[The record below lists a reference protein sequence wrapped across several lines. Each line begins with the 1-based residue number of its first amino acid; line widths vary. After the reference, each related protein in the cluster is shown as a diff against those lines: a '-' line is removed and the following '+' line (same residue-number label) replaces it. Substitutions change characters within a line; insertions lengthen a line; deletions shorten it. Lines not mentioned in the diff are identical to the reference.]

1 LRRLGILPSSS
12 MPTETTPDVRFRIG
26 HVLFIDVVGYSKL
39 LINEQTQVFRELND
53 LVQGT
58 EQFRVAE
65 KKHRLLRIAT
75 GDGMALVFRDSPESP
90 AQCALQI
97 SQALR
102 SRTLPFSV
110 RMGIHCGPVSE
121 VTDVNKKTN
130 VAGAGINIAQ
140 RVMDCGDAGHILLSK
155 HVAEDLE
162 HHARWRPLL
171 HDLGECEVKHG
182 YRIALVNLYSSE
194 AGNSRAPEKIRRIR
208 KKQAA
213 SSLLLYSTTAAI
225 GVAIVGL
232 SWFLSSRF
240 SEPTVTT
247 LKGIEPVTPEPA
259 TATPSAP
266 APAASAAT
274 PPVPAAPEAND
285 SDLIRANG
293 QLADAAWSQPSPA
306 YPTLQPRKLFAGKWR
321 GNIHSIGPKSTWDS
335 AVELNIDETE
345 THWSNM
351 TGGSVS
357 RDGKT
362 LLYKRSYRVGTT
374 TSVQV
379 QATLT
384 VQEDGRTAT
393 YTTSQV
399 SVTGKSRSKT
409 SGSGTLERVD

>member
-1 LRRLGILPSSS
+1 
-12 MPTETTPDVRFRIG
+12 MPTETTSDARFRIG

-39 LINEQTQVFRELND
+39 LLNEQTRVFRELNE

-65 KKHRLLRIAT
+65 KKHRLVRIAT

-102 SRTLPFSV
+102 SRSLPFSV
-110 RMGIHCGPVSE
+110 RMGVHCGPVSE
-121 VTDVNKKTN
+121 VTDVNQKIN

-171 HDLGECEVKHG
+171 HDLGECTVKHG
-182 YRIALVNLYSSE
+182 YRIGLVNLYSSE

-208 KKQAA
+208 KKRAAA
-213 SSLLLYSTTAAI
+213 SVLLYSTTAVI
-225 GVAIVGL
+225 GVAIVGG
-232 SWFLSSRF
+232 SWFLSTRVPRADVEIAKST
-240 SEPTVTT
+240 ETP
-247 LKGIEPVTPEPA
+247 PPEPA
-259 TATPSAP
+259 TPVTPTPSETIPSVTP
-266 APAASAAT
+266 ANAT
-274 PPVPAAPEAND
+274 DLVLPKEQLTTAVWSQPAAP
-285 SDLIRANG
+285 
-293 QLADAAWSQPSPA
+293 SP
-306 YPTLQPRKLFAGKWR
+306 TSRSRKLFAGTWR
-321 GNIHSIGPKSTWDS
+321 GDVHSIGPTSTWDS
-335 AVELNIDETE
+335 AVEMNIDETE
-345 THWSNM
+345 TRWSNM

-357 RDGKT
+357 REGRS
-362 LLYKRSYRVGTT
+362 LIYKRSYKVGTST
-374 TSVQV
+374 TVQV

-384 VQEDGRTAT
+384 VHEDGRAAT
-393 YTTSQV
+393 YSTSQV

-409 SGSGTLERVD
+409 SGTGTLQKAD

>member
-1 LRRLGILPSSS
+1 

-39 LINEQTQVFRELND
+39 LINEQTRLLRELNE

-58 EQFRVAE
+58 EQFRAAE
-65 KKHRLLRIAT
+65 KKHRLVRIAT
-75 GDGMALVFRDSPESP
+75 GDGMALVFRDTPESP

-140 RVMDCGDAGHILLSK
+140 RVMDCGDGGHILLSK

-194 AGNSRAPEKIRRIR
+194 AGNSRPPEKIRRIQ
-208 KKQAA
+208 KKRAA
-213 SSLLLYSTTAAI
+213 TSVLLYSATVVI
-225 GVAIVGL
+225 GVAIVGG
-232 SWFLSSRF
+232 SWFLSTRVPRTDV
-240 SEPTVTT
+240 EIA
-247 LKGIEPVTPEPA
+247 KNMDTPP
-259 TATPSAP
+259 P
-266 APAASAAT
+266 APAAPVTPIPSAT
-274 PPVPAAPEAND
+274 PPNVADPILAEE
-285 SDLIRANG
+285 
-293 QLADAAWSQPSPA
+293 QLTTAVWSQSASPSSMPRS
-306 YPTLQPRKLFAGKWR
+306 RKLFAGTWR
-321 GNIHSIGPKSTWDS
+321 GNVHSIGPKSTWDS

-357 RDGKT
+357 REGRS
-362 LLYKRSYRVGTT
+362 LNYRRSYKVGTST
-374 TSVQV
+374 TVQV
-379 QATLT
+379 QATLL
-384 VQEDGRTAT
+384 VHEDGRTAT
-393 YTTSQV
+393 YSTSQL

-409 SGSGTLERVD
+409 SGTGTLEKVD

>member
-1 LRRLGILPSSS
+1 
-12 MPTETTPDVRFRIG
+12 MPTETTSDAKFRIG

-39 LINEQTQVFRELND
+39 LINEQTRLLRELNE

-65 KKHRLLRIAT
+65 KKHRLVRIAT

-162 HHARWRPLL
+162 HHARWRPFL

-182 YRIALVNLYSSE
+182 YRIALVNLYNSE
-194 AGNSRAPEKIRRIR
+194 VGNSRAPEKIRRIR

-213 SSLLLYSTTAAI
+213 SSLLLYGTTAVI
-225 GVAIVGL
+225 GVAIVGG
-232 SWFLSSRF
+232 SWFLSTRVPRADV
-240 SEPTVTT
+240 EIA
-247 LKGIEPVTPEPA
+247 KGIETPP
-259 TATPSAP
+259 PAP
-266 APAASAAT
+266 AP
-274 PPVPAAPEAND
+274 PAAPIPSATPTNVADPILAEE
-285 SDLIRANG
+285 
-293 QLADAAWSQPSPA
+293 QLTTAVWSPSTSPSSM
-306 YPTLQPRKLFAGKWR
+306 PRPRKLFAGTWR
-321 GNIHSIGPKSTWDS
+321 GNVHSTGPKSTWDS
-335 AVELNIDETE
+335 TVELTVDDTE

-357 RDGKT
+357 RDGRS
-362 LLYKRSYRVGTT
+362 LIYRRSYKVGTST
-374 TSVQV
+374 TVQV

-384 VQEDGRTAT
+384 VHEDDRTASYST
-393 YTTSQV
+393 GQL

-409 SGSGTLERVD
+409 SGTGTLEKVD

>member
-1 LRRLGILPSSS
+1 MRRLGILPSSS

-39 LINEQTQVFRELND
+39 LINEQTQLLRELNE

-58 EQFRVAE
+58 EQFRAAE
-65 KKHRLLRIAT
+65 KKHRLVRIGT
-75 GDGMALVFRDSPESP
+75 GDGMALVFRDTPESP

-110 RMGIHCGPVSE
+110 RMGIHCGPVTE

-130 VAGAGINIAQ
+130 VAGAGINFAQ

-194 AGNSRAPEKIRRIR
+194 AGNPRAPEKIRRIR
-208 KKQAA
+208 KKRAA
-213 SSLLLYSTTAAI
+213 TSVLLYSATAVI
-225 GVAIVGL
+225 GVAIVGG
-232 SWFLSSRF
+232 SWFLSTHVPRSDVKIAK
-240 SEPTVTT
+240 S
-247 LKGIEPVTPEPA
+247 IETP
-259 TATPSAP
+259 
-266 APAASAAT
+266 
-274 PPVPAAPEAND
+274 PPVPAATVTITPIPSATPTTVA
-285 SDLIRANG
+285 DLIPARE
-293 QLADAAWSQPSPA
+293 QLTTAVWSQPTSPSSMS
-306 YPTLQPRKLFAGKWR
+306 RSGKLFAGTWR
-321 GNIHSIGPKSTWDS
+321 GNVHSTGPKSTWDS
-335 AVELNIDETE
+335 AVELNVDETE
-345 THWSNM
+345 NHWSNM

-357 RDGKT
+357 REGRS
-362 LLYKRSYRVGTT
+362 LIYRRSYKVGTST
-374 TSVQV
+374 TVQV

-384 VQEDGRTAT
+384 VLEDGRTAT
-393 YTTSQV
+393 YSTSQL

-409 SGSGTLERVD
+409 SGTGTLEKVD

>member
-1 LRRLGILPSSS
+1 LRRLDILPKPS

-39 LINEQTQVFRELND
+39 LINEQTRLFRELNE

-65 KKHRLLRIAT
+65 KKHRLVRIAT

-102 SRTLPFSV
+102 SRSLPFSV

-121 VTDVNKKTN
+121 VTDVNNKTN

-182 YRIALVNLYSSE
+182 YRIALVNLFSSE
-194 AGNSRAPEKIRRIR
+194 AGNPRAPEKIRRIR
-208 KKQAA
+208 KKRAA
-213 SSLLLYSTTAAI
+213 TSVLLYSATAVI
-225 GVAIVGL
+225 GVAIVGG
-232 SWFLSSRF
+232 SWFLSTRVPRTDV
-240 SEPTVTT
+240 EVA
-247 LKGIEPVTPEPA
+247 KNVETPP
-259 TATPSAP
+259 P
-266 APAASAAT
+266 APAASVTPSPSESIPSAT
-274 PPVPAAPEAND
+274 PTNVA
-285 SDLIRANG
+285 DLIPAKE
-293 QLADAAWSQPSPA
+293 QLTTAAWSQPASPSSMSRS
-306 YPTLQPRKLFAGKWR
+306 RKLFAGTWR
-321 GNIHSIGPKSTWDS
+321 GNVHSAGPKSTWDS
-335 AVELNIDETE
+335 AVELKVDETE

-357 RDGKT
+357 REGPS
-362 LLYKRSYRVGTT
+362 LIYRRSYKVGTST
-374 TSVQV
+374 TVQV
-379 QATLT
+379 QATLL
-384 VQEDGRTAT
+384 VHEDGRTAT
-393 YTTSQV
+393 YSTSQL

-409 SGSGTLERVD
+409 SGTGTLEKVD

>member
-1 LRRLGILPSSS
+1 
-12 MPTETTPDVRFRIG
+12 MFTEATSDARFRIG

-39 LINEQTQVFRELND
+39 LINEQTQLLRELNE

-58 EQFRVAE
+58 EQFRAAE

-102 SRTLPFSV
+102 SRTLPFSI

-121 VTDVNKKTN
+121 VTDVNNKTN

-162 HHARWRPLL
+162 HHARWRPFL

-182 YRIALVNLYSSE
+182 YRIALVNLYSPE
-194 AGNSRAPEKIRRIR
+194 AGNPRAPEKIRRIR

-213 SSLLLYSTTAAI
+213 NSILLYSATAAL
-225 GVAIVGL
+225 GVTIIGL
-232 SWFLSSRF
+232 SWFLSTRF
-240 SEPTVTT
+240 SGAPLTT
-247 LKGIEPVTPEPA
+247 FKDV
-259 TATPSAP
+259 PS
-266 APAASAAT
+266 AT
-274 PPVPAAPEAND
+274 PPPAGAAPTAPDAEVAASSPVAPTTPATNVAD
-285 SDLIRANG
+285 YILSNG
-293 QLADAAWSQPSPA
+293 HPSNAAWSEPSPA
-306 YPTLQPRKLFAGKWR
+306 SPIPRPRKLFAGTWR
-321 GNIHSIGPKSTWDS
+321 GNVHNVGPKSTWDS
-335 AVELNIDETE
+335 TVELNIDETE

-351 TGGSVS
+351 TGGFVS

-362 LLYKRSYRVGTT
+362 LLYKRSYKLGTT

-379 QATLT
+379 QASLM
-384 VQEDGRTAT
+384 VHEDGRTAT
-393 YTTSQV
+393 YSTSQL

-409 SGSGTLERVD
+409 SGTGTLEKVD

>member
-1 LRRLGILPSSS
+1 
-12 MPTETTPDVRFRIG
+12 MPTETTSDAKFRIG

-39 LINEQTQVFRELND
+39 LINEQTRVFRELNE

-97 SQALR
+97 SQALQSR
-102 SRTLPFSV
+102 SLPFSV

-121 VTDVNKKTN
+121 VTDVNQKTN

-140 RVMDCGDAGHILLSK
+140 RVMDCGDGGHILLSK

-182 YRIALVNLYSSE
+182 YRLALVNLYSSE

-208 KKQAA
+208 KKRAA
-213 SSLLLYSTTAAI
+213 TSVLLYSTTAVI
-225 GVAIVGL
+225 GVAIVGG
-232 SWFLSSRF
+232 SWFLSTRVPRTDVEMAKST
-240 SEPTVTT
+240 ETPPPATAA
-247 LKGIEPVTPEPA
+247 PVTPIP
-259 TATPSAP
+259 TATP
-266 APAASAAT
+266 T
-274 PPVPAAPEAND
+274 NVT
-285 SDLIRANG
+285 DLILARE
-293 QLADAAWSQPSPA
+293 QLTTAVWSQSASPSSMPRS
-306 YPTLQPRKLFAGKWR
+306 RKLFARTWR
-321 GNIHSIGPKSTWDS
+321 GNIHSIGPTSKWDS
-335 AVELNIDETE
+335 AVEMNIDDTE
-345 THWSNM
+345 THWNNM

-357 RDGKT
+357 REGRS
-362 LLYKRSYRVGTT
+362 LIYRRSYKVGTST
-374 TSVQV
+374 TVQV

-384 VQEDGRTAT
+384 VREDGRTAT
-393 YTTSQV
+393 YSTSQL

-409 SGSGTLERVD
+409 SGTGTLEKVD

>member
-1 LRRLGILPSSS
+1 LRRLAILSCPSMS
-12 MPTETTPDVRFRIG
+12 TETTSDARFRIG

-39 LINEQTQVFRELND
+39 LINEQTRLLHELNE

-58 EQFRVAE
+58 EQFRTAE
-65 KKHRLLRIAT
+65 KKHRLVRIAT

-102 SRTLPFSV
+102 SRALPFSI

-121 VTDVNKKTN
+121 VTDVNKHTN

-162 HHARWRPLL
+162 HHARWRPFL
-171 HDLGECEVKHG
+171 HDLGECQVKHG
-182 YRIALVNLYSSE
+182 YRIALVNMYSPE
-194 AGNSRAPEKIRRIR
+194 AGNPRAPEKIRRIR

-213 SSLLLYSTTAAI
+213 SSILLYSITAAL
-225 GVAIVGL
+225 GVMIIGL
-232 SWFLSSRF
+232 SWFLSTRF
-240 SEPTVTT
+240 SGAPVTT
-247 LKGIEPVTPEPA
+247 LKDVQS
-259 TATPSAP
+259 ATPPPAGATP
-266 APAASAAT
+266 TAPAAEAPASTARA
-274 PPVPAAPEAND
+274 PAAPTTNVAD
-285 SDLIRANG
+285 WILSNG
-293 QLADAAWSQPSPA
+293 HPSNASWSESSPA
-306 YPTLQPRKLFAGKWR
+306 SPMPRPRKLFAGTWR
-321 GNIHSIGPKSTWDS
+321 GNIHNVGPKSTWDS

-362 LLYKRSYRVGTT
+362 LFYKRSYKLGST

-379 QATLT
+379 QATLM

-409 SGSGTLERVD
+409 SGTGTLEKVD

>member
-1 LRRLGILPSSS
+1 ML
-12 MPTETTPDVRFRIG
+12 TEATADARFRIG

-39 LINEQTQVFRELND
+39 LINEQTRLLRELND

-58 EQFRVAE
+58 EQFRAAE

-75 GDGMALVFRDSPESP
+75 GDGMALVFRDTPESP

-102 SRTLPFSV
+102 SRALPFSI

-121 VTDVNKKTN
+121 VTDVNKQTN

-162 HHARWRPLL
+162 HHARWRPFL

-182 YRIALVNLYSSE
+182 YRIALVNLYNSE
-194 AGNSRAPEKIRRIR
+194 AGNPRAPEKIRRIR

-213 SSLLLYSTTAAI
+213 NSILLYSTTAAL
-225 GVAIVGL
+225 GVTIIGL
-232 SWFLSSRF
+232 SWFLSTRF
-240 SEPTVTT
+240 SGAPVTT
-247 LKGIEPVTPEPA
+247 LKDVQSAIPPPAEATPTAPASEAPASTPRALAAPTTNVAEWILSNGKPA
-259 TATPSAP
+259 TA
-266 APAASAAT
+266 
-274 PPVPAAPEAND
+274 
-285 SDLIRANG
+285 
-293 QLADAAWSQPSPA
+293 AWSESSSSPA
-306 YPTLQPRKLFAGKWR
+306 YPMPRPGKLFAGTWR

-357 RDGKT
+357 RDGRT
-362 LLYKRSYRVGTT
+362 LLYKRSYKLGST

-379 QATLT
+379 QATLM
-384 VQEDGRTAT
+384 VHEDGRTAT

-399 SVTGKSRSKT
+399 SVTGKARSKT
-409 SGSGTLERVD
+409 FGSGTLERVD

>member
-1 LRRLGILPSSS
+1 

-39 LINEQTQVFRELND
+39 LINEQTRLFRELNE

-65 KKHRLLRIAT
+65 KKHRLVRIAT

-102 SRTLPFSV
+102 SRSLPFSV

-121 VTDVNKKTN
+121 VTDVNNKTN

-171 HDLGECEVKHG
+171 
-182 YRIALVNLYSSE
+182 
-194 AGNSRAPEKIRRIR
+194 AGNPRAPEKIRRIR
-208 KKQAA
+208 KKRAA
-213 SSLLLYSTTAAI
+213 TSVLLYSATAVI
-225 GVAIVGL
+225 GVAIVGG
-232 SWFLSSRF
+232 SWFLSTRVPRTDVEVANSV
-240 SEPTVTT
+240 ETT
-247 LKGIEPVTPEPA
+247 T
-259 TATPSAP
+259 P
-266 APAASAAT
+266 APAASVTPSPSESIPSAT
-274 PPVPAAPEAND
+274 PTNVA
-285 SDLIRANG
+285 DLIPAKE
-293 QLADAAWSQPSPA
+293 QLTTAAWSQPASPSSMSRS
-306 YPTLQPRKLFAGKWR
+306 RKLFAGTWR
-321 GNIHSIGPKSTWDS
+321 GNVHSAGPKSTWDS
-335 AVELNIDETE
+335 AVELKVDETE

-357 RDGKT
+357 REGPS
-362 LLYKRSYRVGTT
+362 LIYRRSYKVGTST
-374 TSVQV
+374 TVQV
-379 QATLT
+379 QATLL
-384 VQEDGRTAT
+384 VHEDGRTAT
-393 YTTSQV
+393 YSTSQL

-409 SGSGTLERVD
+409 SGTGTLEKVD

>member
-39 LINEQTQVFRELND
+39 LINEQTQLLRELNE

-58 EQFRVAE
+58 EQFRAAE
-65 KKHRLLRIAT
+65 KKHRLVRIGT
-75 GDGMALVFRDSPESP
+75 GDGMALVFRDTPESP

-110 RMGIHCGPVSE
+110 RMGIHCGPVTE

-130 VAGAGINIAQ
+130 VAGAGINFAQ

-194 AGNSRAPEKIRRIR
+194 AGNPRAPEKIRRIR
-208 KKQAA
+208 KKRAA
-213 SSLLLYSTTAAI
+213 TSVLLYSATAVI
-225 GVAIVGL
+225 GVAIVGG
-232 SWFLSSRF
+232 SWFLSTHVPRSDVKIAK
-240 SEPTVTT
+240 S
-247 LKGIEPVTPEPA
+247 IETP
-259 TATPSAP
+259 
-266 APAASAAT
+266 
-274 PPVPAAPEAND
+274 PPVPAATVTITPIPSATPTTVA
-285 SDLIRANG
+285 DLIPARE
-293 QLADAAWSQPSPA
+293 QLTTAVWSQPTSPSSMS
-306 YPTLQPRKLFAGKWR
+306 RSGKLFAGTWR
-321 GNIHSIGPKSTWDS
+321 GNVHSTGPKSTWDS
-335 AVELNIDETE
+335 AVELNVDETE
-345 THWSNM
+345 NHWSNM

-357 RDGKT
+357 REGRS
-362 LLYKRSYRVGTT
+362 LIYRRSYKVGTST
-374 TSVQV
+374 TVQV

-384 VQEDGRTAT
+384 VLEDGRTAT
-393 YTTSQV
+393 YSTSQL

-409 SGSGTLERVD
+409 SGTGTLEKVD

>member
-1 LRRLGILPSSS
+1 MRRLGILPSSS

-39 LINEQTQVFRELND
+39 LINEQTQLLRELNE

-58 EQFRVAE
+58 EQFRAAE
-65 KKHRLLRIAT
+65 KKHRLVRIGT
-75 GDGMALVFRDSPESP
+75 GDGMALVFRDTPESP

-110 RMGIHCGPVSE
+110 RMGIHCGPVTE

-130 VAGAGINIAQ
+130 VAGAGINFAQ

-194 AGNSRAPEKIRRIR
+194 AGNPRAPEKIRRIR
-208 KKQAA
+208 KKRAA
-213 SSLLLYSTTAAI
+213 TSVLLYSATAVI
-225 GVAIVGL
+225 GVAIVGG
-232 SWFLSSRF
+232 SWFLSTHVPRSDVKIAK
-240 SEPTVTT
+240 S
-247 LKGIEPVTPEPA
+247 IETPP
-259 TATPSAP
+259 P
-266 APAASAAT
+266 APAATVTITPIPSAT
-274 PPVPAAPEAND
+274 PTTVA
-285 SDLIRANG
+285 DLIPARE
-293 QLADAAWSQPSPA
+293 QLTTAVWSQPTSPSSMS
-306 YPTLQPRKLFAGKWR
+306 RSGKLFAGTWR
-321 GNIHSIGPKSTWDS
+321 GNVHSTGPKSTWDS
-335 AVELNIDETE
+335 AVELNVDETE
-345 THWSNM
+345 NHWSNM

-357 RDGKT
+357 REGRS
-362 LLYKRSYRVGTT
+362 LIYRRSYKVGTST
-374 TSVQV
+374 TVQV

-384 VQEDGRTAT
+384 VLEDGRTAT
-393 YTTSQV
+393 YSTSQL

-409 SGSGTLERVD
+409 SGTGTLEKVD

>member
-1 LRRLGILPSSS
+1 

-39 LINEQTQVFRELND
+39 LINEQTQLLRELNE

-58 EQFRVAE
+58 EQFRAAE
-65 KKHRLLRIAT
+65 KKHRLVRIGT
-75 GDGMALVFRDSPESP
+75 GDGMALVFRDTPESP

-110 RMGIHCGPVSE
+110 RMGIHCGPVTE

-130 VAGAGINIAQ
+130 VAGAGINFAQ

-194 AGNSRAPEKIRRIR
+194 AGNPRAPEKIRRIR
-208 KKQAA
+208 KKRAA
-213 SSLLLYSTTAAI
+213 TSVLLYSATAVI
-225 GVAIVGL
+225 GVAIVGG
-232 SWFLSSRF
+232 SWFLSTHVPRSDVKIAK
-240 SEPTVTT
+240 S
-247 LKGIEPVTPEPA
+247 IETP
-259 TATPSAP
+259 
-266 APAASAAT
+266 
-274 PPVPAAPEAND
+274 PPVPAATVTITPIPSATPTTVA
-285 SDLIRANG
+285 DLIPARE
-293 QLADAAWSQPSPA
+293 QLTTAVLSQPTSPSSMS
-306 YPTLQPRKLFAGKWR
+306 RSGKLFAGTWR
-321 GNIHSIGPKSTWDS
+321 GNVHSTGPKSTWDS
-335 AVELNIDETE
+335 AVELNVDETE
-345 THWSNM
+345 NHWSNM

-357 RDGKT
+357 REGRS
-362 LLYKRSYRVGTT
+362 LIYRRSYKVGTST
-374 TSVQV
+374 TVQV

-384 VQEDGRTAT
+384 VLEDGRTAT
-393 YTTSQV
+393 YSTSQL

-409 SGSGTLERVD
+409 SGTGTLEKVD

>member
-1 LRRLGILPSSS
+1 
-12 MPTETTPDVRFRIG
+12 MPTETTSDARFRIG

-39 LINEQTQVFRELND
+39 LINEQTRIFRELNE

-75 GDGMALVFRDSPESP
+75 GDGMALVFRDTPESP

-97 SQALR
+97 SEALR
-102 SRTLPFSV
+102 SRSLPFSV

-121 VTDVNKKTN
+121 VTDVNQKTN

-208 KKQAA
+208 KKRAA
-213 SSLLLYSTTAAI
+213 TSVLLYSATAVI
-225 GVAIVGL
+225 GVAIVGG
-232 SWFLSSRF
+232 SWFLSTRVPRADV
-240 SEPTVTT
+240 EIA
-247 LKGIEPVTPEPA
+247 KGIETPP
-259 TATPSAP
+259 P
-266 APAASAAT
+266 APAAAT
-274 PPVPAAPEAND
+274 PTAPASTASAPTPQAPAEPAINV

-293 QLADAAWSQPSPA
+293 QLASAAWSQPSPT
-306 YPTLQPRKLFAGKWR
+306 YPMPRPRKLFAGTWR

-362 LLYKRSYRVGTT
+362 LLYKRSYKLGTT

-379 QATLT
+379 QATLM
-384 VQEDGRTAT
+384 VHEDGRTAT

-409 SGSGTLERVD
+409 SGTGRLEKVD

>member
-1 LRRLGILPSSS
+1 

-39 LINEQTQVFRELND
+39 LINEQTQLLRELNE

-58 EQFRVAE
+58 EQFRAAE
-65 KKHRLLRIAT
+65 KKHRLVRIGT
-75 GDGMALVFRDSPESP
+75 GDGMALVFRDTPESP

-110 RMGIHCGPVSE
+110 RMGIHCGPVTE

-130 VAGAGINIAQ
+130 VAGAGINFAQ

-194 AGNSRAPEKIRRIR
+194 AGNPRAPEKIRRIR
-208 KKQAA
+208 KKRAA
-213 SSLLLYSTTAAI
+213 TSVLLYSATAVI
-225 GVAIVGL
+225 GVAIVGG
-232 SWFLSSRF
+232 SWFLSTHVPRSDVKIAK
-240 SEPTVTT
+240 S
-247 LKGIEPVTPEPA
+247 IETP
-259 TATPSAP
+259 
-266 APAASAAT
+266 
-274 PPVPAAPEAND
+274 PPVPAATVTITPIPSATPTTVA
-285 SDLIRANG
+285 DLIPARE
-293 QLADAAWSQPSPA
+293 QLTTAVWSQPTSPSSMS
-306 YPTLQPRKLFAGKWR
+306 RSGKLFAGTWR
-321 GNIHSIGPKSTWDS
+321 GNVHSTGPKSTWDS
-335 AVELNIDETE
+335 AVELNVDETE
-345 THWSNM
+345 NHWSNM

-357 RDGKT
+357 REGRS
-362 LLYKRSYRVGTT
+362 LIYRRSYKVGTST
-374 TSVQV
+374 TVQV

-384 VQEDGRTAT
+384 VLEDGRTAT
-393 YTTSQV
+393 YSTSQL

-409 SGSGTLERVD
+409 SGTGTLEKVD

>member
-1 LRRLGILPSSS
+1 
-12 MPTETTPDVRFRIG
+12 MPTNLTPRFRIG

-39 LINEQTQVFRELND
+39 LINEQTRLLGELNE

-58 EQFRVAE
+58 EQFRAAE
-65 KKHRLLRIAT
+65 KKHRLVRIAT
-75 GDGMALVFRDSPESP
+75 GDGMALVFRDTPESP

-102 SRTLPFSV
+102 SRALPFSI

-162 HHARWRPLL
+162 HHARWRPFL

-182 YRIALVNLYSSE
+182 YRIALVNMYSPE
-194 AGNSRAPEKIRRIR
+194 AGNPRAPEKIRRIR

-232 SWFLSSRF
+232 SWFLSTRF
-240 SEPTVTT
+240 PGPPVTT
-247 LKGIEPVTPEPA
+247 LKDVQSGTPP
-259 TATPSAP
+259 P
-266 APAASAAT
+266 APATPTAAASEAPALSPSATAAPST
-274 PPVPAAPEAND
+274 NVAEWILSNGRPAA
-285 SDLIRANG
+285 G
-293 QLADAAWSQPSPA
+293 WSQPSADPM
-306 YPTLQPRKLFAGKWR
+306 LRPRKLFAGTWR
-321 GNIHSIGPKSTWDS
+321 GNIHSVGPKSTWDS
-335 AVELNIDETE
+335 AVELDIDETE

-357 RDGKT
+357 REGPS
-362 LLYKRSYRVGTT
+362 LIYRRSYKVGTST
-374 TSVQV
+374 TVQV
-379 QATLT
+379 QATLLAH
-384 VQEDGRTAT
+384 EDGRTAT
-393 YTTSQV
+393 YSTSQL

-409 SGSGTLERVD
+409 SGTGTLEKVD

>member
-1 LRRLGILPSSS
+1 
-12 MPTETTPDVRFRIG
+12 MPTEATSDTRFQIG
-26 HVLFIDVVGYSKL
+26 HVLFIDAVGYSKL
-39 LINEQTQVFRELND
+39 LINEQTRLLRELNE

-58 EQFRVAE
+58 EQFRAAE
-65 KKHRLLRIAT
+65 KKHRLVRIAT

-102 SRTLPFSV
+102 SRTLPFSI

-121 VTDVNKKTN
+121 VTDVNKQTN

-162 HHARWRPLL
+162 HHARWRPFL

-194 AGNSRAPEKIRRIR
+194 AGNPRAPEKIRWIR

-213 SSLLLYSTTAAI
+213 NSLLLYSTTAAL
-225 GVAIVGL
+225 GVAVVGV
-232 SWFLSSRF
+232 SWFLSTRF
-240 SEPTVTT
+240 SEPAVTM
-247 LKGIEPVTPEPA
+247 LKGVQPA
-259 TATPSAP
+259 TPPPAAATPTALAPAAP
-266 APAASAAT
+266 APTLRA
-274 PPVPAAPEAND
+274 PAAPATNV
-285 SDLIRANG
+285 SDLVPSNG
-293 QLADAAWSQPSPA
+293 QLASAVWSQPSPA
-306 YPTLQPRKLFAGKWR
+306 YPMLRPRKLFAGAWH

-351 TGGSVS
+351 AGGSVS
-357 RDGKT
+357 RDGRT
-362 LLYKRSYRVGTT
+362 LLYKRSYKLGTT

-379 QATLT
+379 QATLM
-384 VQEDGRTAT
+384 VHEDGRTAT

-409 SGSGTLERVD
+409 SGTGTLEKVE

>member
-1 LRRLGILPSSS
+1 MS
-12 MPTETTPDVRFRIG
+12 TEATSDARFRIG
-26 HVLFIDVVGYSKL
+26 HVLFIDVVDYSKL
-39 LINEQTQVFRELND
+39 LINEQTRLLRELNE

-58 EQFRVAE
+58 EQFRAAE
-65 KKHRLLRIAT
+65 KKHRLVRIAT

-102 SRTLPFSV
+102 SRTLPFSI

-121 VTDVNKKTN
+121 VTDVNKQTN

-162 HHARWRPLL
+162 HHARWRSFL

-182 YRIALVNLYSSE
+182 YRIALVNLYSPE
-194 AGNSRAPEKIRRIR
+194 AGNPRPPEKIRRIR
-208 KKQAA
+208 RKQAA
-213 SSLLLYSTTAAI
+213 NSLLVYSMTAAV
-225 GVAIVGL
+225 GVAIVGV
-232 SWFLSSRF
+232 SWFLSTRF
-240 SEPTVTT
+240 AGPAVTM
-247 LKGIEPVTPEPA
+247 LKDVQPA
-259 TATPSAP
+259 TPPPPAAPASTPR
-266 APAASAAT
+266 APAAPAT
-274 PPVPAAPEAND
+274 NVSN
-285 SDLIRANG
+285 LILSNG
-293 QLADAAWSQPSPA
+293 QLASAVWSQPSPA
-306 YPTLQPRKLFAGKWR
+306 SPMLRPRKLFAGTWR

-362 LLYKRSYRVGTT
+362 LLYKRSYKLGTT

-379 QATLT
+379 QATLM
-384 VQEDGRTAT
+384 VNEDGRTAT

-409 SGSGTLERVD
+409 SGKGTLEKVE